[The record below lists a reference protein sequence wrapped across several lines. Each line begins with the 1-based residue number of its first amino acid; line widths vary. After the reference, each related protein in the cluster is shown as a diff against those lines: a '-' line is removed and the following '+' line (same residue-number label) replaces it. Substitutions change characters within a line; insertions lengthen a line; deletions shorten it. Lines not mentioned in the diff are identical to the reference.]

1 VIATAADGQPD
12 SRASLRD
19 SRAVR
24 AWDRLRPV
32 RSTLCT
38 ALLFALGATPAL
50 AGAPQERVR
59 QTVDAVSAV
68 VNDPQLEASSKE
80 HDRRERVAKVIH
92 ESFDFGM
99 MARESLGPHWA
110 DLVPEQ
116 RDRFVGLFT
125 QLFERSYNR
134 LVLRFLGGSTTTYGA
149 ESVDAKRAV
158 VKTALLRK
166 GGDELPVDYRLTAD
180 GGVWKI
186 SDVVVDGVSLCGNF
200 RAQFDKTMR
209 ASSYDGLVQRIE
221 TKLAEEK

>member
-1 VIATAADGQPD
+1 M
-12 SRASLRD
+12 
-19 SRAVR
+19 
-24 AWDRLRPV
+24 
-32 RSTLCT
+32 RSALCT
-38 ALLFALGATPAL
+38 AFLFALGAAPAL

-68 VNDPQLEASSKE
+68 VNDPQLQASSKE
-80 HDRRERVAKVIH
+80 DDRRERVVKVMH
-92 ESFDFGM
+92 ESFDFGA

-110 DLVPEQ
+110 SLTPEQ

-149 ESVDAKRAV
+149 ESVDAEHAV
-158 VKTALLRK
+158 VKTVLLRK

-186 SDVVVDGVSLCGNF
+186 ADVAVDGVSLAGNF
-200 RAQFDKTMR
+200 RAQFDKTIR
-209 ASSYDGLVQRIE
+209 ASSYDALVQRIE
-221 TKLAEEK
+221 TKLAEQN

>member
-1 VIATAADGQPD
+1 M
-12 SRASLRD
+12 
-19 SRAVR
+19 
-24 AWDRLRPV
+24 

-38 ALLFALGATPAL
+38 AFLFALGAAPAL

-68 VNDPQLEASSKE
+68 VNDPQLQASSKE
-80 HDRRERVAKVIH
+80 HDRRERVVKVMH
-92 ESFDFGM
+92 ESFDFGA

-110 DLVPEQ
+110 SLTPEQ

-125 QLFERSYNR
+125 QLFERSYDR

-149 ESVDAKRAV
+149 ESVDAERAV

-166 GGDELPVDYRLTAD
+166 GGDELPVDYRLTAA
-180 GGVWKI
+180 GGPWKI
-186 SDVVVDGVSLCGNF
+186 SDVVVDGVSLASNF
-200 RAQFDKTMR
+200 GAQFDKTIR

-221 TKLAEEK
+221 TKLAEER